1 MTLTDAGPLIALVDK
16 GQGVAHQQCVEAQK
30 GLHGPLLTTWPCF
43 TEAMYFLG
51 HLAGWSGQE
60 ALWNLLSEKALFVH
74 TPNLIATERIRM
86 LMKKYK
92 DTPMDLADASLVT
105 LAEETGLSTI
115 FTLE

>member
-1 MTLTDAGPLIALVDK
+1 
-16 GQGVAHQQCVEAQK
+16 
-30 GLHGPLLTTWPCF
+30 
-43 TEAMYFLG
+43 MYFLG

-60 ALWNLLSEKALFVH
+60 VLWNLLSQKALFVH

-115 FTLE
+115 FTLDSDFYIYRINGKDNFDVIP

>member
-30 GLHGPLLTTWPCF
+30 NLQGPLLTTWPCF

-60 ALWNLLSEKALFVH
+60 ALWNLLSQKALFVH
-74 TPNLIATERIRM
+74 SPSVMASDRM
-86 LMKKYK
+86 RSLMES
-92 DTPMDLADASLVT
+92 TRT
-105 LAEETGLSTI
+105 LLWI
-115 FTLE
+115 WRMPH